1 MKSHLIKFAIV
12 LAAFFS
18 MLSCGGGTKTAK
30 ILDDVAGYI
39 QDAPDSALAAIRSI
53 DTLDLITARMR
64 AKYSLL
70 HAMALDKN
78 YIDTTNVSIV
88 MPAVRY
94 YERHGNAGDK
104 LKALYYLGRIQYNAG
119 AHYEAMSTFT
129 KALQY
134 ADEADDKKYVG
145 MLYAVVGVEYRK
157 NTNHEE
163 ALPYFEKAY
172 ECMKD
177 VPGLES
183 YSSKALYDLA
193 SAYYSVLQID
203 KAESIFREM
212 MNDGQLSTS
221 MKAAVSSHL
230 ALIWLSAYGG
240 KEAESVELF
249 ETALNNGAG
258 LAAQQWGAYAYA
270 LGATGQKAKSD
281 AIFDRLLSSSD
292 SLYIASG
299 SFWRSRVEEKD
310 GRYKEAYED
319 YKSAMQFKENDL
331 RKALYQSM
339 ARAQK
344 DYFEAQSLAERSR
357 AEVRRFYYLTA
368 ILALIIALFL
378 ITATFIRRSRRIL
391 AEKDGIAELAD
402 LAELQLREA
411 EKKTDALL
419 SQLNDRECA
428 LAGLKA
434 EYARMYKDKF
444 SYLSRLCEAYY
455 TADNYKEPSAK
466 VYSQVKEMIADI
478 RSDKKGQKH
487 FEKMID
493 RDLDNI
499 MTHFREDFPM
509 YGEDDYRFVS
519 YIFVG
524 FDTVTLMAIFQM
536 PSSGSV
542 YMKKSRMKKAIMESG
557 SQYREQYLRMFA

>member
-94 YERHGNAGDK
+94 YERHGNADDK

-119 AHYEAMSTFT
+119 AHYEAVTTFT

-134 ADEADDKKYVG
+134 IKSAKDQKYIG
-145 MLYAVVGVEYRK
+145 MLYAILGLAYRR
-157 NTNHEE
+157 NMNHEE
-163 ALPYFEKAY
+163 ALVYYEKAY

-183 YSSKALYDLA
+183 YSSKALFDLA
-193 SAYYSVLQID
+193 AAYYSAVQTD
-203 KAESIFREM
+203 KAESILYDMLQDTNLTSLMRGEVSA
-212 MNDGQLSTS
+212 QLAL
-221 MKAAVSSHL
+221 MKAVLHP
-230 ALIWLSAYGG
+230 GT
-240 KEAESVELF
+240 EAECVDLF
-249 ETALNNGAG
+249 ESAISNGKKLGPKHWAP
-258 LAAQQWGAYAYA
+258 YAYA
-270 LGATGQKAKSD
+270 LNAIGQKDKAN
-281 AIFDRLLSSSD
+281 AIFTQLTTSANPTSVAAGD
-292 SLYIASG
+292 
-299 SFWRSRVEEKD
+299 FWKSRVEEKE
-310 GRYKEAYED
+310 GNYKQALED
-319 YKSAMQFKENDL
+319 YRSAMQFKNEDMRSVLN
-331 RKALYQSM
+331 QSIS
-339 ARAQK
+339 RAQK
-344 DYFEAQSLAERSR
+344 DYFEAQSLAEKSR

-419 SQLNDRECA
+419 SQLNDRECT